1 MEGPGGATR
10 CIAPRQVHCMH
21 ISMGVSLSLAFTYV
35 SLQNCA
41 STARRPR
48 ARAPQVLAAGA
59 ANSTASAGR
68 RLLDGQAPP
77 LDAASAPALANA
89 YKAASSAAASYP
101 DAGVRGGLWADG
113 GEWLLLAAAA
123 ATANVNQAAASAGSA
138 ADVEK
143 TAYVTQTQARAAG
156 LLQVKQGWVVVFGKR
171 SCLLDAY

>member
-1 MEGPGGATR
+1 MR
-10 CIAPRQVHCMH
+10 SR
-21 ISMGVSLSLAFTYV
+21 VSA
-35 SLQNCA
+35 
-41 STARRPR
+41 ARRSR
-48 ARAPQVLAAGA
+48 ALGPQVLAAGA

-77 LDAASAPALANA
+77 LDATSAPALANA
-89 YKAASSAAASYP
+89 YKAASSAAATYP

-123 ATANVNQAAASAGSA
+123 ATANVNQAAAAAGSA

-156 LLQVKQGWVVVFGKR
+156 LLRLTQR
-171 SCLLDAY
+171 